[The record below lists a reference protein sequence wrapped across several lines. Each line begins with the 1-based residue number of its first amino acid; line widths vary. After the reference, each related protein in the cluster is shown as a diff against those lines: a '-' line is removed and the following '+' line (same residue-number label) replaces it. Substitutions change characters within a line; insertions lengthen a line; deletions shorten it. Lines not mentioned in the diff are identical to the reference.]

1 MLPIKTST
9 PRPYWSVFDRLRKTR
24 NIRPSSM
31 IDTSHHARWV
41 AELKADGVG
50 MVNSPA
56 RKKPKKHVVAAAQ
69 SNASS

>member
-1 MLPIKTST
+1 MLPMKTST

-31 IDTSHHARWV
+31 IDTAPHARWV

-56 RKKPKKHVVAAAQ
+56 
-69 SNASS
+69 